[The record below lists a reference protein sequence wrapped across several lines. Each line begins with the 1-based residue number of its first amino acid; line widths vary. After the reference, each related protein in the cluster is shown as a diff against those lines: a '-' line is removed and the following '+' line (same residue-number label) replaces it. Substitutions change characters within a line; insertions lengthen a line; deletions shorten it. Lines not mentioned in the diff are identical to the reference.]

1 VQQAILKK
9 YDENENSFV
18 DFENACKTEATKNS
32 YKLSLNQ
39 FMDHAGYT
47 SYDKLAKTPAS
58 KIKSDF
64 ADYFRYLH
72 DRYKRREIKWNYFRP
87 RINALELF
95 LIINDVEINFKK
107 FKKQIPEQT
116 KASGDQPY
124 TTDEIID
131 MLKAS
136 EIRGTALVL
145 FLSSTGIRGGAI
157 WDYGNYLKFKHL
169 QRFSDG
175 CARVTIY
182 PDTKSEHPAMLTP
195 EAIEALDKYKRFRIA
210 NGEKIDGE
218 SPLFRNI
225 FKTNLANRTIKPLS
239 KSSVDAILRR
249 LAENV
254 GIRTRGTSPYQRHEK
269 RTEYGFRIRWNTI
282 MKNHEPPL
290 NNNKIERLFSHNN
303 KEMPLDKH
311 YNKPLDFVLHE
322 EFDKAV
328 LALTIDPTKQQ
339 EITIKNQKE
348 KITELSQKE
357 AEIEWLTEKVKDTE
371 KFVGEIMKALYD
383 GTGKMVSENKMEQQ
397 ITDKEREEW
406 KKNTNA
412 LLEEKSLPEN

>member
-1 VQQAILKK
+1 MQQAILKK
-9 YDENENSFV
+9 YDENEISFV
-18 DFENACKTEATKNS
+18 DFGNACKTEATKNS

-47 SYDKLAKTPAS
+47 SYDKLAKTNAS
-58 KIKSDF
+58 KIKTDF

-72 DRYKRREIKWNYFRP
+72 DRFKRKEIKWNYFRP

-95 LIINDVEINFKK
+95 LIINDVDVNFKK
-107 FKKQIPEQT
+107 FKKQIPEQQT
-116 KASGDQPY
+116 ASGDQPY

-169 QRFSDG
+169 QRFDDG

-182 PDTKSEHPAMLTP
+182 PDTKSKHPAMMTP
-195 EAIEALDKYKRFRIA
+195 EALETLDKYKRFRIA

-225 FKTNLANRTIKPLS
+225 FKKNLANRTIKPLS
-239 KSSVDAILRR
+239 KSSIDAILRR
-249 LAENV
+249 LAENI

-303 KEMPLDKH
+303 K
-311 YNKPLDFVLHE
+311 NFVLHA

-328 LALTIDPTKQQ
+328 LALTIDPTKKQRIKIEEQQ
-339 EITIKNQKE
+339 K
-348 KITELSQKE
+348 KITELSE
-357 AEIEWLTEKVKDTE
+357 RDERIGELEKRLAQFE
-371 KFVGEIMKALYD
+371 R
-383 GTGKMVSENKMEQQ
+383 EQQ
-397 ITDKEREEW
+397 EYDMITKETDMYRKKHPELGNMIEDYLNKELAKQLKERLS
-406 KKNTNA
+406 K
-412 LLEEKSLPEN
+412 

>member
-1 VQQAILKK
+1 VQQAIQKE
-9 YDENENSFV
+9 YDENELSFI
-18 DFENACKTEATKNS
+18 DFGNACKTEATKNS

-72 DRYKRREIKWNYFRP
+72 ERFKRKEIKWNYFRP

-107 FKKQIPEQT
+107 FKKQIPEQQT
-116 KASGDQPY
+116 ASGDQPY

-136 EIRGTALVL
+136 DIRGTALVL
-145 FLSSTGIRGGAI
+145 FLASTGIRGGAI

-169 QRFSDG
+169 QRFGDG
-175 CARVTIY
+175 CARITIY
-182 PDTKSEHPAMLTP
+182 PDTKSKHPAMMTP
-195 EAIEALDKYKRFRIA
+195 ESLEALDKYKRFRIA
-210 NGEKIDGE
+210 NGEEIDGE
-218 SPLFRNI
+218 SPLFRNV
-225 FKTNLANRTIKPLS
+225 FSNNQASRTIKPLS
-239 KSSVDAILRR
+239 KSSIDAILRR
-249 LAENV
+249 LAENI

-303 KEMPLDKH
+303 KNLPLDKH

-322 EFDKAV
+322 EFDKAI
-328 LALTIDPTKQQ
+328 LALTIDPTKRQ
-339 EITIKNQKE
+339 EITINNQKE
-348 KITELSQKE
+348 KITELEEKEDEIKFLLLKQKE
-357 AEIEWLTEKVKDTE
+357 TEE
-371 KFVGEIMKALYD
+371 AIHEIMKGVTN
-383 GTGKMVSENKMEQQ
+383 GTMKIVSEYKAEQVKP
-397 ITDKEREEW
+397 TK
-406 KKNTNA
+406 
-412 LLEEKSLPEN
+412 